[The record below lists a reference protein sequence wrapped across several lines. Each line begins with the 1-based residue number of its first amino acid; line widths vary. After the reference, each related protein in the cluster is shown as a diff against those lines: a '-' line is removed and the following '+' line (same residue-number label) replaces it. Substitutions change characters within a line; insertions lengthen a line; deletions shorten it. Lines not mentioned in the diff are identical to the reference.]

1 MWRRGLPPSV
11 QLGNQTV
18 NRVKYRNYWIVAG
31 LIAFLPLMAKG
42 QNRFDSVNMTAKV
55 SETLALSVSPN
66 SLQDNVRMEAQSD
79 VKVLTFTLS
88 GSGTEVVTTRVPILI
103 RSNIGYKIT
112 GLIQSQTATLATFA
126 VSDARVTGRFTAPG
140 AIENLNV
147 ARMLDSRSTNG
158 IIQFASL
165 PLDFSSPLTIL
176 SGPRVSLAGTLNSA
190 DNALEVTLLVSVM
203 PNAGAGTWLL
213 RLTLSGSTSDRF

>member
-1 MWRRGLPPSV
+1 MVCHRVSNWGD
-11 QLGNQTV
+11 QTV
-18 NRVKYRNYWIVAG
+18 NRVKYRNYLIVAG

-42 QNRFDSVNMTAKV
+42 QNRIDSVTMTANV
-55 SETLALSVSPN
+55 SETLAISVSPN
-66 SLQDNVRMEAQSD
+66 SHQDNVRMEAQSD
-79 VKVLTFTLS
+79 VKVLTMTLS

-112 GLIQSQTATLATFA
+112 GLIQSQTATLATFS
-126 VSDARVTGRFTAPG
+126 VLDARVTGRFTAPG

-158 IIQFASL
+158 TIQFASL

-176 SGPRVSLAGTLNSA
+176 SGPRVSIAGTLNSA

-203 PNAGAGTWLL
+203 PNADAGTWLL